1 MFPFLCTPILVIPL
15 LAQRPFKES
24 NAYNKRLSIC
34 SGACPFYSSIPAA
47 GTKRRSAPAS
57 PFCPMWGTN
66 TVEINPAVR
75 RICFSLLA
83 GFYCKQ
89 GTSLFYYSLR
99 LSVIALGLSI
109 FFGTLLSSFSARL

>member
-57 PFCPMWGTN
+57 PFCPVWGTN

-89 GTSLFYYSLR
+89 GTRHREKQPMATKAMRFDERPCFTILY
-99 LSVIALGLSI
+99 ACQ
-109 FFGTLLSSFSARL
+109 